1 MKLLRIISTTD
12 PEAGGVIESVL
23 QASVAMQV
31 LGHEVELLCMDAN
44 DSSWLKSLPIKTHAV
59 GPGATSFGYCPRI
72 KRWLIEHHGNYDAFI
87 IDGLWQ
93 YHGFT
98 SRDALLRLG
107 RRYHVYPHGMLDP
120 WFKRKY
126 PLKHIKKWLYWLVA
140 EYRVIRD
147 AEKVFFT
154 TEEEKEVSQNSFWL
168 YRCNG
173 EVAPIGT
180 TAFTGDI
187 KLAKQEFFQQYPLLC
202 DKPYLL
208 FLSRIH
214 PKKGLDLLLN
224 AFAEHH
230 KLQPGLHL
238 VIAGPDQAGWRL
250 KLEELAVDLGIE
262 DKVTWTGMLKGN
274 IKWGAYFNAEAFI
287 LPSHQ
292 ENFGIVVAEALSSGT
307 PTLISNKV
315 NIWREVDAE
324 SAGLVE
330 MDTVVGCGRL
340 LKNWI
345 GMNDDARENMIVNTK
360 TCFDRHFEI
369 SNAAINLVK
378 ALGY

>member
-23 QASVAMQV
+23 QASVAMQA
-31 LGHEVELLCMDAN
+31 LGHEVELLSMDAV
-44 DSSWLKSLPIKTHAV
+44 DSSWLNSLPIKTHAV
-59 GPGATSFGYCPRI
+59 GPGVTSYGYCSRI
-72 KRWLIEHHGNYDAFI
+72 KGWLTEHHTNYDAFI

-93 YHGFT
+93 YHGFAG
-98 SRDALLRLG
+98 RDALLQMG
-107 RRYHVYPHGMLDP
+107 RKYHVYPHGMLDP

-126 PLKHIKKWLYWLVA
+126 PLKHIKKWLYWLAV

-154 TEEEKEVSQNSFWL
+154 TEEEKDVSQHSFWL

-187 KLAKQEFFQQYPLLC
+187 KSAKQEFFQQYPLLR

-214 PKKGLDLLLN
+214 PKKGLDLLLK

-230 KLQPGLHL
+230 KLQADLHL
-238 VIAGPDQAGWRL
+238 VIAGPDQTGWRL
-250 KLEELAVDLGIE
+250 QLEGLAESLGIE
-262 DKVTWTGMLKGN
+262 NKVIWTGMLKDN
-274 IKWGAYFNAEAFI
+274 MKWGAYYNAEAFI

-292 ENFGIVVAEALSSGT
+292 ENFGIVVAEALACGV
-307 PTLISNKV
+307 PALISNKV
-315 NIWREVDAE
+315 NIWREVEAE

-330 MDTVVGCGRL
+330 TDTVEGCGRL
-340 LKNWI
+340 IKDWI
-345 GMNDDARENMIVNTK
+345 NMDNDVRNSMIVNTK
-360 TCFDRHFEI
+360 MCFDKHFEI
-369 SNAAINLVK
+369 SNAAVNLVK